1 MLSTVRAPAIVGH
14 MSGQPWRI
22 KPVVPVTKGL
32 GAVAVVVLV
41 FAFGRDDAVQWV
53 LAGAVAL
60 GLAVWA
66 LRDVVAPIRL
76 AADTSGVTVVAGF
89 RRRRWLPWPEIERV
103 RLDRR
108 VRLGLTAELLE
119 IDADDALFLFSM
131 HDLGTDPQDVLAELE
146 ELRTQHDKAAE
157 DPAA

>member
-76 AADTSGVTVVAGF
+76 AADTTGVTVVAGF
-89 RRRRWLPWPEIERV
+89 RRRRWLPWPEVERV

>member
-76 AADTSGVTVVAGF
+76 AADTTGVTVVAGF

-131 HDLGTDPQDVLAELE
+131 HDLGADPQDVLAELE

>member
-1 MLSTVRAPAIVGH
+1 

-22 KPVVPVTKGL
+22 KPILPVTKGL
-32 GAVAVVVLV
+32 GAVAIVVLV

-60 GLAVWA
+60 GLLGWA
-66 LRDVVAPIRL
+66 LRDLVAPVRL
-76 AADTSGVTVVAGF
+76 AADTEGVTVVEGF
-89 RRRRWLPWPEIERV
+89 ARRRWLPWSQIERV

-119 IDADDALFLFSM
+119 IDADDALFLLSM
-131 HDLGTDPQDVLAELE
+131 HDLGADPHDVLAELDD
-146 ELRTQHDKAAE
+146 LRNQYEKKA
-157 DPAA
+157 

>member
-1 MLSTVRAPAIVGH
+1 

-76 AADTSGVTVVAGF
+76 AADTTGVTVVAGF